1 MTIIGIPLAVLAA
14 ILSITWILA
23 LPVDSSLPSTPSSSS
38 LTIDGIECEKREHSD
53 FHIHSHLDIFSNG
66 EKFTIPSDIGII
78 PNTCLYWMHTHEDS
92 GVIHIESPDNRT
104 FILGKFFYIWGEKL
118 SNNQIFDN
126 MVEDNKTLSVY
137 INGKKVSDGTEYGQ
151 VPLGKHD
158 EIAMVYGKPPES
170 VPSRYHFPE
179 GL

>member
-1 MTIIGIPLAVLAA
+1 MIIIGIPLTVLVA
-14 ILSITWILA
+14 ILSLTSVLA
-23 LPVDSSLPSTPSSSS
+23 LPVDSRSGASPSS

-53 FHIHSHLDIFSNG
+53 FHIHSHLDIFING

-92 GVIHIESPDNRT
+92 GVIHIESPENRT
-104 FILGKFFYIWGEKL
+104 FTLGQFFHIWGEKL

-137 INGKKVSDGTEYGQ
+137 INGKKVSDGTGTDIFL
-151 VPLGKHD
+151 LGSMMK
-158 EIAMVYGKPPES
+158 
-170 VPSRYHFPE
+170 
-179 GL
+179 